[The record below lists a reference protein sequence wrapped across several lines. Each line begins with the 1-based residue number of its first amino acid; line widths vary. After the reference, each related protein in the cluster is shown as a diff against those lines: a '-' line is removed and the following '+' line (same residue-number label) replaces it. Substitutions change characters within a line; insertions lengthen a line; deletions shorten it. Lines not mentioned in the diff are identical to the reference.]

1 MIKTKTK
8 VLFLISSLK
17 FRGAEKMLI
26 NLVNGLDQNEFSVTV
41 VSLSND
47 NPMASQIRLAAAVR
61 FLMLPRR

>member
-1 MIKTKTK
+1 MIKTK

-26 NLVNGLDQNEFSVTV
+26 NLVNGLDQREFSITV

-47 NPMASQIRLAAAVR
+47 NPMVSQIRWL
-61 FLMLPRR
+61 LL